1 MVLPCVTRLLLVM
14 KMLTSTVKDERPVP
28 PPFAPKYMS
37 SAYHSSISPSYFRR
51 QRRRRATH
59 VSSYASLGGFDDALA
74 NDQVGIAAFQQE
86 NVGPIASDPVEDTE
100 LFFDAETDI
109 VANARYTQLKK

>member
-1 MVLPCVTRLLLVM
+1 MMLPCVTKLLLVM
-14 KMLTSTVKDERPVP
+14 RMLTSTVKDERPVP
-28 PPFAPKYMS
+28 PPFTPNYMS
-37 SAYHSSISPSYFRR
+37 SAYHSNISPSYFRR
-51 QRRRRATH
+51 QGRRRATH
-59 VSSYASLGGFDDALA
+59 VWSYASLGGFDDALA

-100 LFFDAETDI
+100 IFDAETDI

>member
-1 MVLPCVTRLLLVM
+1 M

-51 QRRRRATH
+51 QGRRRATH

-100 LFFDAETDI
+100 LF
-109 VANARYTQLKK
+109 